1 MSESRLQQELRQ
13 SIDRF
18 RESPKLMQWAFYGA
32 VVLIVFLGW
41 DQFIRPQISEL
52 NAQSRSYEE
61 RIERLRHADTLTLQ
75 IRSLRDTII
84 AVGDVAP
91 PRSPSEGEAALH
103 NAINELTSMYSA
115 SNVTFN
121 MRPGGTLPRGALAQL
136 TGGEQAERMTA
147 RVNFDASP
155 DDAMAIIAGLESR
168 PEIETI
174 TSAHLT
180 RSSGRRLSVVLNIEA
195 WVLPQGQASRRGMGI

>member
-1 MSESRLQQELRQ
+1 MAESRLQQEVRQ

-18 RESPKLMQWAFYGA
+18 QQLSKPLQWAFYGA

-52 NAQSRSYEE
+52 NDEARSYEE
-61 RIERLRHADTLTLQ
+61 RIERLRHGDTLTLQ
-75 IRSLRDTII
+75 VRSLRDTII
-84 AVGDVAP
+84 AVGDVRP
-91 PRSPSEGEAALH
+91 PRTPSEGEAALH
-103 NAINELTSMYSA
+103 NAINELTTKHSA

-121 MRPGGTLPRGALAQL
+121 MRPGGTLPRGALTQL
-136 TGGEQAERMTA
+136 TGGQQAERMTA

-155 DDAMAIIAGLESR
+155 DDAIAIIAGLESR

-180 RSSGRRLSVVLNIEA
+180 RSSGRRLSVMLNLEA
-195 WVLPQGQASRRGMGI
+195 WVLPQGQTSGRGI